1 MATQQYLE
9 KKFGLSPSPRTK
21 QQRELPLYRLPEL
34 QFGMDHTQGTKFY
47 LQDVLNGILQKYKV
61 RSFGELAKLTEP
73 YHIEIK
79 QTKNESGRI
88 GVAYGLNN
96 QNGYRTRFINGSTV
110 HPSLSGPKLQKV
122 FGAHSRSKLLPMHRK
137 RLLKQIETTY
147 CLFKAIRPDDL
158 AETLKEYQDIDIKL
172 DRKGDVIKGYTIHD
186 RSGYVFTERELGQNI
201 RMEKRPNIFGNAD
214 EPTEID
220 TDSKQFRLEVQ
231 KLIKEAFYISYLKS
245 PKQDG
250 LLSENIRTKN
260 LMDILP
266 YIMPSKNHIFLD
278 GYLPRN
284 RKKLLREA
292 LKREFPAVRE
302 RLYRLE
308 TKKEK
313 ETLESKFRL
322 IGKVLENGIFDV
334 GKEKGSVHRLFR
346 SLGVKYHD
354 NRLSFSSSNRHSVP
368 VALGNLPLPKA
379 MGGYVSTGFV
389 RQNHSMLEIL
399 TAQNS
404 DNGPKLAASAIF
416 LPMVFPEL
424 YHAMAPVYRQ
434 KYESTALGSY
444 LKYAERM
451 HAPYEKSP
459 KDYMAFFNAK
469 GFYFVRGKNGFEV
482 RSIYTDNRTSCKL
495 PKRTGLYLNSIP
507 DVTATLKEQ
516 QTIINGLVKDGRNNL
531 KNLWAGHLMERGM
544 YDRVAFMTTKE
555 QVYPNLHREMVQ
567 QHKENGLRKSIVEVS
582 ERQSSIQQN
591 RLLRRGVY
599 AISALLGNRGKGQE
613 EVYNGFKDEMT
624 DYSKYKSRGLSM

>member
-1 MATQQYLE
+1 
-9 KKFGLSPSPRTK
+9 
-21 QQRELPLYRLPEL
+21 
-34 QFGMDHTQGTKFY
+34 
-47 LQDVLNGILQKYKV
+47 
-61 RSFGELAKLTEP
+61 
-73 YHIEIK
+73 
-79 QTKNESGRI
+79 
-88 GVAYGLNN
+88 
-96 QNGYRTRFINGSTV
+96 
-110 HPSLSGPKLQKV
+110 
-122 FGAHSRSKLLPMHRK
+122 
-137 RLLKQIETTY
+137 
-147 CLFKAIRPDDL
+147 
-158 AETLKEYQDIDIKL
+158 
-172 DRKGDVIKGYTIHD
+172 
-186 RSGYVFTERELGQNI
+186 
-201 RMEKRPNIFGNAD
+201 
-214 EPTEID
+214 
-220 TDSKQFRLEVQ
+220 
-231 KLIKEAFYISYLKS
+231 
-245 PKQDG
+245 
-250 LLSENIRTKN
+250 
-260 LMDILP
+260 
-266 YIMPSKNHIFLD
+266 MPSKNHIFLD

-567 QHKENGLRKSIVEVS
+567 QHMENGLRKSIVEVS